1 MKETAVQKKVQL
13 FQCNWTAQ
21 KNWIIGIILIVLI
34 ILVAVISISLG
45 EYNIP
50 LDQIRDLFISQITQ
64 RPLDAADQKAA
75 TVLFLI
81 RIPRII
87 LALLVGAALSASGAA
102 YQGVFKNPMVSP
114 DILGVAGGAGVG
126 AAIALLL
133 GFPTIGVHLL
143 SFLFGIGAV
152 SLVLVL
158 SKLVGKSQGTLLIM
172 VLSGVVISS
181 IFSALTSLIKYLADA
196 DDKLPEI
203 TFWLMGSFARSGSYQ
218 NILIMGLVL
227 IIGGIPLLL
236 YRWQMNVLTFGDE
249 EAQSLGI
256 DVRKTRLAII
266 CCASLLTASSVCL
279 CGAIGWVGLIMP
291 HITRMLVGPNYKVLL
306 PITLLSGG
314 LFMLIV
320 DNVARLLVP
329 GELPIG
335 ILTALIGAP
344 LFIYML
350 FKGRSDWS

>member
-1 MKETAVQKKVQL
+1 MKETTVENKYQTFKL
-13 FQCNWTAQ
+13 NWNAQ
-21 KNWIIGIILIVLI
+21 KNRIIWIGLIVAILLVIGISL
-34 ILVAVISISLG
+34 SLG
-45 EYNIP
+45 QYSIP
-50 LDQIRDLFISQITQ
+50 LYQIRDLFISQITQ
-64 RPLDAADQKAA
+64 QPLDAAEQKAA

-133 GFPTIGVHLL
+133 DFPTIGVHLF

-152 SLVLVL
+152 SLVLML
-158 SKLVGKSQGTLLIM
+158 SRLVGKSQGTLLIM

-196 DDKLPEI
+196 NDKLPEI

-227 IIGGIPLLL
+227 IVGGIPLLL

-256 DVRKTRLAII
+256 DVKKTRFIII

-279 CGAIGWVGLIMP
+279 CGTIGWVGLIMP

>member
-1 MKETAVQKKVQL
+1 MKETAIIQNLKASKKNRVINRNQ
-13 FQCNWTAQ
+13 
-21 KNWIIGIILIVLI
+21 IIGLILIFLI
-34 ILVAVISISLG
+34 LLVSLISVSLG
-45 EYNIP
+45 EYAIS
-50 LDQIRDLFISQITQ
+50 LSQIKEIIQAYITGQ
-64 RPLDAADQKAA
+64 TLSAENQTAS

-87 LALLVGAALSASGAA
+87 LAIMIGAALSASGAA
-102 YQGVFKNPMVSP
+102 YQGIFKNPMVSP
-114 DILGVAGGAGVG
+114 DILGVTGGAGVG
-126 AAIALLL
+126 AAIALLFD
-133 GFPTIGVHLL
+133 FPTLGVHAL

-152 SLVLVL
+152 SLVLIL
-158 SKLVGKSQGTLLIM
+158 SRLVGKNQGTLLIM

-203 TFWLMGSFARSGSYQ
+203 TFWLMGSFARSGNYQ
-218 NILIMGLVL
+218 NILIMTVILL
-227 IIGGIPLLL
+227 IAGTPLFLT
-236 YRWQMNVLTFGDE
+236 RWQMNVMSFGDE

-256 DVRKTRLAII
+256 DVRKTRLLII
-266 CCASLLTASSVCL
+266 GCASLLTASSVCL
-279 CGAIGWVGLIMP
+279 CGTIGWVGLIMP
-291 HITRMLVGPNYKVLL
+291 HITRMLVGPNYKSLL

-320 DNVARLLVP
+320 DNVARLVVP

-335 ILTALIGAP
+335 ILTSLIGAP